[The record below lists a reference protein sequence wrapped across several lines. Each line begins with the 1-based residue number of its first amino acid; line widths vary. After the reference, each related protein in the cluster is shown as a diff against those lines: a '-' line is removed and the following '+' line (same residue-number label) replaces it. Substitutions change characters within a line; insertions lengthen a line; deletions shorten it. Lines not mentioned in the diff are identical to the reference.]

1 MALLQITEPG
11 EKQAPH
17 ERRFAVGI
25 DLGTTHSLVATIK
38 DGLPEIIRDENE
50 EAILPSVVRYCEYG
64 VELGKT
70 AKDSAFE
77 DPENTIAS
85 VKRLMGRRIS
95 DLDAIAAH
103 LPNQFKEQTTGMLK
117 IKTRAGE
124 KSPVQVCAEILKQLK
139 KTAQLREHK
148 EVEGVVLTVP
158 AYFDETQRQAT
169 KDAAKLAGLNVLR
182 LLSEPTAAAIAYGL
196 DQGEEGLFVIF
207 DLGGGTFDVSILRF
221 SQGVFEVLAS
231 AGDAGLGGDD
241 FDRAIADWILAQA
254 KVDKS
259 SLTPAV
265 ITALSHQSRAL
276 KEALSQQETVH
287 VCFKCPDGTC
297 WQGDLTQSIFNSL
310 IQPSIDRCLS
320 IVSQAMDDATVS
332 IADIKAVLMVGGS
345 TRIPSVCQKVES
357 YFGEKLLSTI
367 DPDRVVALGA
377 AIQANILIG
386 NQPDTDTLL
395 LDVTPL
401 SLGIETM
408 GGLVEKIIDRNTT
421 IPTAR
426 SQIFTT
432 YQDGQTGVFIQ
443 VVQGEREKVSDC
455 RSLATFEITGISPM
469 KAGGA
474 RIEVVFQIDA
484 DGLLSVSGKD
494 VQTGKVT
501 RVAVKPS
508 YGLSEQ
514 DISKML
520 SDSFDHAKEDVAA
533 RALIEQKTAGL
544 QLIEIVRAALKED
557 ADKLLTKKDIQKIE
571 GVIDA
576 LTKKLKTT
584 DTQVIKQH
592 IESLDSETQLFA
604 QRRMDVSLQRA
615 LKGHRVDEL

>member
-1 MALLQITEPG
+1 
-11 EKQAPH
+11 
-17 ERRFAVGI
+17 
-25 DLGTTHSLVATIK
+25 
-38 DGLPEIIRDENE
+38 
-50 EAILPSVVRYCEYG
+50 
-64 VELGKT
+64 
-70 AKDSAFE
+70 
-77 DPENTIAS
+77 
-85 VKRLMGRRIS
+85 
-95 DLDAIAAH
+95 
-103 LPNQFKEQTTGMLK
+103 
-117 IKTRAGE
+117 
-124 KSPVQVCAEILKQLK
+124 
-139 KTAQLREHK
+139 
-148 EVEGVVLTVP
+148 
-158 AYFDETQRQAT
+158 
-169 KDAAKLAGLNVLR
+169 
-182 LLSEPTAAAIAYGL
+182 
-196 DQGEEGLFVIF
+196 
-207 DLGGGTFDVSILRF
+207 
-221 SQGVFEVLAS
+221 
-231 AGDAGLGGDD
+231 
-241 FDRAIADWILAQA
+241 
-254 KVDKS
+254 
-259 SLTPAV
+259 
-265 ITALSHQSRAL
+265 
-276 KEALSQQETVH
+276 
-287 VCFKCPDGTC
+287 
-297 WQGDLTQSIFNSL
+297 
-310 IQPSIDRCLS
+310 
-320 IVSQAMDDATVS
+320 
-332 IADIKAVLMVGGS
+332 
-345 TRIPSVCQKVES
+345 
-357 YFGEKLLSTI
+357 
-367 DPDRVVALGA
+367 
-377 AIQANILIG
+377 
-386 NQPDTDTLL
+386 
-395 LDVTPL
+395 
-401 SLGIETM
+401 M